1 MTSERRTGA
10 ARGAILA
17 IGGLCAALVW
27 LLAGPMAAQ
36 EARKYGVAETAQ
48 IVKLAEGSVTVER
61 DGGEMQRFRVDDATE
76 ISGEHDQSELAD
88 LRIGDRVVIEGRS
101 GLEFEKAD
109 TPTADRI
116 RVVVVKSEGE
126 QPGSEP
132 LQPISED
139 E

>member
-17 IGGLCAALVW
+17 AGGLCAGLVW

-61 DGGEMQRFRVDDATE
+61 DGGEMQRFRVDAATE
-76 ISGEHDQSELAD
+76 ISGEHDQSELSD

-101 GLEFEKAD
+101 GLELEKAD
-109 TPTADRI
+109 VPTADRI